1 MRNVFA
7 AISVILL
14 FASCEIQDEPQEV
27 LPEYSSVKLQPEQ
40 DSLFMNENGE
50 SRQLS
55 VLGALIN
62 VTEKTITNS
71 GVMTDIKYTVRTVD
85 TVFQSVNASSA
96 RWYTSD
102 PSVATVS
109 NGRVVSQSPGF
120 ANISASVGNAYSKPI
135 VINVRKVNTAPGLS
149 LYPPDIMFIMQNS
162 VPVAGIVQ
170 QDAILA
176 VSEPRSGFNNQVV
189 FYNQDGTFNVTVTGL
204 QEGFSVITARASN
217 PNDITLYSERVK
229 KVIYYPPFSLG
240 ADSIVGN
247 WLGTTLGKNFNF
259 AISKNS
265 IIPLR
270 YDITGTIDIDFNSLG
285 LGLGF
290 VKDINLFGILN
301 HNGSIDVALSKSTN
315 GFTISGTFTG
325 HFTSTGTGKGTYSAQ
340 AVRKGWPKISF
351 NDVWTAVK
359 VP

>member
-1 MRNVFA
+1 MRRVLAVIPLVLLLA
-7 AISVILL
+7 A
-14 FASCEIQDEPQEV
+14 CELQDDPKEE
-27 LPEYSSVKLQPEQ
+27 LPEYSSVKLLPEQ
-40 DSLFMNENGE
+40 DSIFMNENGE

-62 VTEKTITNS
+62 VSEKTITNS
-71 GVMTDIKYTVRTVD
+71 GVMTDVKYTVRTVD
-85 TVFQSVNASSA
+85 TVFQSVSATSA
-96 RWYTSD
+96 RWYTSN
-102 PSVATVS
+102 PSVATVT
-109 NGRVVSQSPGF
+109 NGRVVTKSPGF
-120 ANISASVGNAYSKPI
+120 TQISASVGNAYSKPI
-135 VINVRKVNTAPGLS
+135 VINVRTVNTAPGLS
-149 LYPPDIMFIMQNS
+149 LYPPDVVLIMQNS
-162 VPVAGIVQ
+162 VPVSGIVQ
-170 QDAILA
+170 QDAVLS
-176 VSEPRSGFNNQVV
+176 VREPRSGYSNPVV
-189 FYNQDGTFNVTVTGL
+189 LYNQDGTFSVTVTGL
-204 QEGFSVITARASN
+204 NEGFSVITARASN
-217 PNDITLYSERVK
+217 PNDMLLFTERVK

-259 AISKNS
+259 AVSKNS

-270 YDITGTIDIDFNSLG
+270 YDITGTIDIDFNSIG

-301 HNGSIDVALSKSTN
+301 HNGSIDVALSKETN